1 MDLCARWL
9 YSDGDTWEK
18 LGALGLLI
26 EIHEE
31 IFSILSAFLRRF
43 ERGPLFAFLKENE
56 NQERDRTSLH
66 RVLLAYYRI
75 LRATPTL
82 PRNLNWDLECLL
94 RLCAVPN
101 LDRGARWLAIRCYS
115 LQTRMSER
123 IRIRMEQD
131 ALGELYDEDC
141 GIVCGEDI
149 SGIAE
154 EVDGWILPVLES
166 RRIRDYRD
174 NLLDS
179 SVYFEDSEKSDTS
192 LTEASLSP
200 HIENIHG
207 ILLFRSQSSESLP
220 SSLAL
225 TSPALLTLRQLAVNF
240 SLRRPTLLTSAPS
253 SGKTTL
259 IHHLS
264 TLIHPSSPN
273 NVVTIHLADTSLD
286 PRSLI
291 GSYVSSTTSVG
302 TFEWKDGVLVKA
314 MREGRWVV
322 LKDIDRASNE
332 VLGLIS
338 PLAESLDDI
347 KSIGSNAFFSLGNR
361 GTVEAA
367 ESFALFAT
375 RSVEGSGPS
384 DFSPPSFLGAQK
396 WREIRMPEN
405 SLDDLRL
412 LVDSKFPN
420 IAGSITDGLIDIWL
434 AVKHLR
440 VVSSTRTVGIRD
452 LEKFC
457 ARVSQFL
464 RSTNA
469 VPAPQRESEGAKP
482 SMISLFP
489 HPSTREEIYLDAQD
503 IFFAAGT
510 ASKPAS
516 EQRHNIAITISEK
529 LGLSEETCEWLLRRR
544 SPAFE
549 IERDVDG
556 RPVAVRAGR
565 TSLKVKPTHHQI
577 DSPSARPFSMHK
589 QALRLILQIATC
601 VAAVEPVLL
610 TGETGTGKTSVI
622 SHLAFLLNKPLVSLN
637 LSNQTESSDL
647 IGGFRPVSARVSA
660 LELQQRFLELFQETF
675 SVKKNE
681 QLLQNLRKA
690 ITNAKWKTVVKL
702 WSETTTAAVNKLS
715 ERNETSQASH
725 LDKANDGLDSSAPRK
740 RRKLQS
746 EKFKSSVTNW
756 TAFLRDVHQFE
767 VQNILDKSKFS
778 FHFVEGPLVKAVRSG
793 SWVLLDE
800 VNLASPETLE
810 CIASLL
816 QGPSS
821 SITLTEQGSLE
832 PVPRHPDF
840 RLFACMNPATDVG
853 KKDLPNNIR
862 ARFTEIEVAPP
873 DDDQEALVSVIAH
886 YIGHLAVTDKA
897 VISDIAELY
906 TSVKQL
912 AASGKIADGSNHR
925 PHFSMRSLSR
935 ALTFTADTVQNFGL
949 RRALWEGFTMS
960 FTMILDKRSAE
971 IILDLA
977 QRTLLSSVKNKAH
990 FLNSHPPPPQHVSL
1004 DSHVQV
1010 GPFWLSSG
1018 PLQREEVS
1026 DYILTPSVQKK
1037 LMDLARIVVTKRYA
1051 VLIEGPTS
1059 SGKTSAIQYLAR
1071 RTGHNFVRINNHEH
1085 TDIQEYLGSYVSDSR
1100 SGKLVFHDGLLVRA
1114 LRRGDWIVL
1123 DELNLAPTDVLE
1135 ALNRLLDDN
1144 RELVIPETQ
1153 EIVRP
1158 HPNFMLF
1165 ATQNPPGVY
1174 AGRKVLSRALRNR
1187 FLEVHFED
1195 VPATELEHILSQRS
1209 RIAPSY
1215 AHRIVSVFQ
1224 ELQKRRQIGRIFEGK
1239 EGFATLRDLFRW
1251 ADRDAQ
1257 GYQELAEAGYMLL
1270 AERTRRDE
1278 DKLVVKDVIEKVMN
1292 VSVSEDSLY
1301 SIDKLDQAGPYHS
1314 GIVWTRSMRR
1324 LFILLSRA
1332 LRNNEPVLLV
1342 GETGTGKTSVCQL
1355 YAEIDKKVLRSVN
1368 CHQNTEAA
1376 DIIGGLRPV
1385 RRDASFDQTI
1395 VQEAFRILGLAA
1407 EQDELDKEQLA
1418 QMISRS
1424 LQDVSSPSDRDT
1436 LIRAE
1441 CALSMHQGLLTWQD
1455 GPLVTSMRYGDVFL
1469 LDEISLADD
1478 SVLERLN
1485 SVLEP
1490 GRSIV
1495 LAEKGGDASEDFEIT
1510 ASSGFKFVAT
1520 MNPGGDFGKK
1530 ELSPALRNR
1539 FTEIWVPSFMNHDEL
1554 AEIVNLSWRHDELV
1568 RLTEPMLQFV
1578 DWLVVE
1584 LKDRTV
1590 VTLRDILS
1598 WVTFCNTLFRTNT
1611 LSAEALFVQGG
1622 EMALLDGLYSVT
1634 QLSGW
1639 SLESLR
1645 DFLLRARCRLAE
1657 FDSSHIA
1664 SIDSPFDISAE
1675 GGKLQI
1681 GNFSI
1686 PFGFRPSQLN
1696 TFSFKAPTSLQ
1707 NGFRLLRA
1715 CQISKPVLLEGSPGV
1730 GKTSLVTALAAAA
1743 GQKLCRINL
1752 SEQTDLVDLFGSDLP
1767 VNGDSSDAFAW
1778 RDAEFLRALKEGDW
1792 VLLDE
1797 MNLASQSV
1805 LEGLNAVFDHR
1816 GTVYIPE
1823 INRSFPRHRNFRVF
1837 AAQNP
1842 LHQGNGRKGLPKSFL
1857 NRFTKV
1863 YIEQLSSNDL
1873 LLICQHLFPTI
1884 ENPILERMINLNSRL
1899 QEEVVVKRRFGIS
1912 GAPWE
1917 FNLRDLIR
1925 WASLMTQ
1932 PDGSH
1937 EEPWRYVN
1945 IIYGCRFRTMADRT
1959 ALLELCAE
1967 VFNDADTV
1975 KKVRPALIHTPETVI
1990 CGNSLFL
1997 KGLVAGVCSA
2007 PRLLSPQTD
2016 KVESALSSL
2025 SQKWL
2030 VIITGPHLSG
2040 KTTFARALA
2049 AACGRSLEE
2058 ISLGSSTDTSD
2069 LIGSFEQNSIDFRV
2083 EYLLNDV
2090 LQIIDTAAAQ
2100 ACLKSADS
2108 LSLLLRLKD
2117 EVLTAQRTCSL
2128 APLQDFARSSLSAPI
2143 FDAVDPELQ
2152 TVLTAITSLPMDAK
2166 KSNPTFEWVDGPL
2179 IRAMRRGKWMLL
2191 DNANLC
2197 SPAVLDRLNSLCESN
2212 GSLVLTE
2219 KGMDQEVVHP
2229 HPDFRLIMSVD
2240 PLRGDISRAMRN
2252 RGIEIALDLL
2262 ESEDTM
2268 TLLRAAKRLALHG
2281 ICSIPNFDLSRRA
2294 LCSASRVPR
2303 HEEFVSVIHEDSVS
2317 SEIMAVEALYRRLDS
2332 SYDIAIALFALSYST
2347 PHNSKAMVRMFKSF
2361 TGPRTIAIMEQLSLS
2376 LQDSACLRST
2386 LAHADI
2392 SRHKNV
2398 QYRPLNSFLAFPFV
2412 TCLSGDELKCAC
2424 LAILVIEASFMASR
2438 LELQLRKKTA
2448 SSNGLLQGDVDH
2460 MHIFNFMEATSLLV
2474 RQLISAGQAN
2484 IYDLLVGYM
2493 IGCVRDAILTPV
2505 KPDIEVAL
2513 DIVYYALHL
2522 HQAVVQ
2528 ATIDFSALYAAS
2540 GWIHQRLSATSDH
2553 FNEIRELGQTL
2564 HEACAL
2570 TSGMKVEEIWTSF
2583 YRPCMP
2589 TRVRNLLS
2597 LLETMPQDIRKRA
2610 ADLIAVVCARRGDA
2624 DDAERNISSIR
2635 RNIDENSFRLS
2646 DDEGILRQLVLK
2658 ESNQAILISEM
2669 NELAGLFPYPYSD
2682 TSDSRK
2688 RINSLSRRISQTVRV
2703 PRRVAYQLLLWK
2715 MEARLDILPELVNAH
2730 LEWHRSCWDDVELL
2744 QNSGPSI
2751 AYSPVFL
2758 QSAITAS
2765 VNAGGL
2771 GNIDLRLASLGDQ
2784 IKLILSESSQVQDR
2798 KSLAVS
2804 FLLRNIE
2811 VVICAGFPDIAA
2823 SLPRDTAHVSEQAS
2837 VFPMLEALQ
2846 YPALEPFRPLLP
2858 ALETIARSSSWVD
2871 LIQSLGRCWIVLS
2884 QVLLSLYVPSI
2895 PIDPLAVRSNQKSFI
2910 ESQIGLLK
2918 TQIRVC
2924 SLWEHNRSGHRENAL
2939 TDFLRSRSQS
2949 LRDNFDSERAECS
2962 VTRQS
2967 DSSLLQAFW
2976 NETRGFCREI
2986 VSPERL
2992 EQFALGAAEAK
3003 EDVAGQESL
3012 LQNSI
3017 SNYMQRMKNAYSAI
3031 EDLFLPIELSMMQL
3045 RFGISTLR
3053 HSAFLRRTNSIDPRT
3068 CKILSFP
3075 SVQAMHATLHST
3087 SEDLVDVGFK
3097 LADALLLRI
3106 LATPQLYS
3114 SEAAEQS
3121 VVAIQNSYEQI
3132 MSMFDAYLNEKKEKA
3147 RQAESLYRSRQTTH
3161 GTSDDDSEEEQ
3172 IRQLFPVF
3180 SDEDEE
3186 VVLDLTATE
3195 RPSISV
3201 NSALSNEFARK
3212 LLNVHLLLFCRDDGW
3227 SRRECGE
3234 LWHSTLLDAVTHW
3247 KLGQL
3252 SSLPCSADDDSF
3264 ALRLNILL
3272 DVKLRFQRT
3281 DASTYSFYH
3290 DANLHEA
3297 RKAANVVKS
3306 LRDKLRDLI
3315 RFWPDQLVLQHLQD
3329 RCDSILSISMTSSVA
3344 RMLGAVERLLL
3355 HTEDWEM
3362 FANHENSLTKQ
3373 RQSLTDLIVEWRKL
3387 ELNGWK
3393 SILDV
3398 EAKEFC
3404 AEVSDWWSRMYDTT
3418 VRGAIAA
3425 SQDAESDALT
3435 RYLDSLTVLIED
3447 FIRTSPLGQYIVRLK
3462 LILSFASF
3470 TSALANTGSSSRG
3483 VMSRVSLVLAG
3494 IHRYYRQ
3501 FAEKVSASLLEGRA
3515 AIEKDVQSLVK
3526 LATWKDVNVHALQQS
3541 ALRTHRQ
3548 LYKRIRQFRE
3558 LLRRLAIPHLQIG
3571 DSQSDVSAEANV
3583 NEADINDDFGW
3594 HASEK
3599 GSPRARK
3606 FASLLSD
3613 GVQHILDPSSALSTE
3628 DLSRSIIAIQS
3639 EYANAQPDR
3648 DLSPSDRK
3656 KWNSALFVR
3665 KKRSWNDFLRE
3676 LKRIGCSP
3684 NVRHEITE
3692 ALRSKRYVMEQPTID
3707 LFEETPFSIALN
3719 KINCYFYRCAGL
3731 LRTLLQCDI
3740 DHHSDVSTHEIQ
3752 RGVSSFESAF
3762 FFAISARTTIS
3773 GLTGNWISIRLLY
3786 RKFCELEHSRS
3797 KGIIASAARDVIRNV
3812 AIKTRE
3818 AIDALQDLVDVAT
3831 KVSILSDDIPPID
3844 AGALT
3849 GVHDWMSKGMEFSKQ
3864 FSALS
3869 KASENGCIITEDNY
3883 DQIRMAENHLRSL
3896 RVILTGVSEQEPSLM
3911 RFCVSIRDWLDET
3924 LLAIRNSD
3932 GIENAGPIKSDAE
3945 SDMKTIIDLLLLV
3958 GQNVRKIDE
3967 LVKMQNIDDSGYLR
3981 RQHSMFLHVSQV
3993 LRTDSIVDHLR
4004 QLSADLSGL
4013 QPLET
4018 SGILCQILPFIGS
4031 YLAFIERH
4039 LNGFSSWTKSLL
4051 KLTYVSGSLLRNI
4064 ATNGFCRPSEFE
4076 DTGDAQEGAIELA
4089 EGTGLGQGE
4098 GQEDVSNQI
4107 EDESQFEGIK
4117 GEDGEANGDS
4127 KGNEND
4133 EAIDV
4138 DFDLG
4143 GQFEDG
4149 HDQDSL
4155 SEEEESMPDLDDEF
4169 GNNISDNLD
4178 DVDKDFWDGEAD
4190 DERSDQLNGD
4200 SAAADG
4206 RSEMVAKEQE
4216 NIEDETRND
4225 QTREEV
4231 QIGEDD
4237 GVEAAESHA
4246 KDEKGEHVQAT
4257 EEDEQMAEGTS
4268 EGQMEESSME
4278 PAFPEEQET
4287 ADDLDD
4293 LSDFDQEKETAELET
4308 NCNEASADVEDD
4320 GGSENQDDAG
4330 LASKADVYAGGRD
4343 GNENTGIEDAPASSE
4358 VMAQKLDEATEEPPA
4373 VNGAESEDASSV
4385 NPIAQMPEQ
4394 TKFTSS
4400 TTGDAHSSLHGNE
4413 SSKRLM
4419 SEEEPLPNPHR
4430 SLGDAL
4436 REVKRRFDEIL
4447 DTTGA
4452 HPRETI
4458 AAEQSVIEY
4467 APDESTEGDMQ
4478 ALGPALDEETAKL
4491 NKLSL
4496 VEEQDRLLNT
4506 TFQNIP
4512 PDHGTDHQDQ
4522 VETSGQEHIDDGGLR
4537 NHQKPDDGKEM
4548 NSKEADSQS
4557 MDIDGVDQSEAH
4569 LQKLSSEE
4577 RELSQTKKVEV
4588 ELDKWFC
4595 NGQPR
4600 QDAPRIWQLYDA
4612 LTQDLSFSLCEQ
4624 LRLILEPTRATR
4636 LMGDFRTGKR
4646 LNMKK
4651 IIPYIASNYT
4661 KDKIWLRRVRPSQR
4675 EYQVLIALD
4684 DSRSMA
4690 ETHSIHLAFQ
4700 TLALVSKALNRLE
4713 VGDVAVASFG
4723 ESLYMVHKFEDGP
4736 FTEQA
4741 GTKVLETFKFAQ
4753 TATNVRSLLDSS
4765 VEVLTRARERRVS
4778 SSSSDLWQLEII
4790 ISDGICQDHEE
4801 LRAVLRKAEE
4811 EHILIVF
4818 IIIDA
4823 HHSQGIQDSA
4833 GDTSQSQNSIVNMT
4847 QAMYRTV
4854 NGRFELHMQ
4863 RYLDSFPFEFFV
4875 ILKDVETLPDVLA
4888 DTLRQFFE
4896 RISAS

>member
-9 YSDGDTWEK
+9 DSDGDTWEK

-31 IFSILSAFLRRF
+31 IFSILSAFLCRF
-43 ERGPLFAFLKENE
+43 ERGPLYAFLKEKE

-82 PRNLNWDLECLL
+82 PRSLNWNLECLL
-94 RLCAVPN
+94 RLCALPN

-149 SGIAE
+149 SGNVE
-154 EVDGWILPVLES
+154 EVDGWILPALES
-166 RRIRDYRD
+166 RRIQDYRD

-179 SVYFEDSEKSDTS
+179 SVYFEDGEKSDIS
-192 LTEASLSP
+192 LTEASLSH
-200 HIENIHG
+200 HIANIHG
-207 ILLFRSQSSESLP
+207 ILLFRSQPYESSS
-220 SSLAL
+220 SSLVL

-240 SLRRPTLLTSAPS
+240 SLRRPTLLTSDPS

-264 TLIHPSSPN
+264 ALIHPLSPN

-332 VLGLIS
+332 VLCLIS

-347 KSIGSNAFFSLGNR
+347 KPIGSNAFLSLGNR
-361 GTVEAA
+361 GNVEAA
-367 ESFALFAT
+367 ETFALFAT
-375 RSVEGSGPS
+375 RSVEGNSPS
-384 DFSPPSFLGAQK
+384 DFFPPSFLGAQK
-396 WREIRMPEN
+396 WREIQMLEN

-434 AVKHLR
+434 TVKHLR

-464 RSTNA
+464 RSTND
-469 VPAPQRESEGAKP
+469 VSAPQRESEGTKP
-482 SMISLFP
+482 PMITLFP
-489 HPSTREEIYLDAQD
+489 HPSTREEIYLDARD
-503 IFFAAGT
+503 VFFAAGAT
-510 ASKPAS
+510 SKPAS
-516 EQRHNIAITISEK
+516 EQRYNIAFTISEK
-529 LGLSEETCEWLLRRR
+529 LGLSERTCEWLLKRR

-565 TSLKVKPTHHQI
+565 TLLKVKPTHHQL

-589 QALRLILQIATC
+589 QALRLISQIATC

-647 IGGFRPVSARVSA
+647 IGGFRPVSARVSV
-660 LELQQRFLELFQETF
+660 LELQQRFLELFQGTF

-681 QLLQNLRKA
+681 KLLQNLRKA

-702 WSETTTAAVNKLS
+702 WSETTTTAVNKLS
-715 ERNETSQASH
+715 ERDDTSQASH
-725 LDKANDGLDSSAPRK
+725 LDKANDGLESSAPRK

-746 EKFKSSVTNW
+746 EKFKSTVTDW
-756 TAFLRDVHQFE
+756 TTFLRDVREFE
-767 VQNILDKSKFS
+767 VQNILDKNKFS

-853 KKDLPNNIR
+853 KKDLSNNIR

-873 DDDQEALVSVIAH
+873 DDDQEALVSVIDH

-897 VISDIAELY
+897 VISGIAELY

-977 QRTLLSSVKNKAH
+977 RRTLLSNVKNKVH
-990 FLNSHPPPPQHVSL
+990 FLTSHPPPPQHVSP
-1004 DSHVQV
+1004 DSYIQM

-1018 PLQREEVS
+1018 PLEREEVS

-1037 LMDLARIVVTKRYA
+1037 LMDLARIVITKRYA

-1085 TDIQEYLGSYVSDSR
+1085 TDIQEYLGSYISDSR

-1144 RELVIPETQ
+1144 RELIIPETQ

-1239 EGFATLRDLFRW
+1239 EGFVTLRDLFRW

-1292 VSVSEDSLY
+1292 VSISEDSLY
-1301 SIDKLDQAGPYHS
+1301 NMDKLGQAGQYHS
-1314 GIVWTRSMRR
+1314 SIVWTRSMRR
-1324 LFILLSRA
+1324 LFMLLSHA
-1332 LRNNEPVLLV
+1332 LRHKEPVLLV

-1368 CHQNTEAA
+1368 CQQNTEAA

-1385 RRDASFDQTI
+1385 RRDASLDQTF
-1395 VQEAFRILGLAA
+1395 VQEVSRILGLVA
-1407 EQDELDKEQLA
+1407 EQDQKDKDQLVR
-1418 QMISRS
+1418 MISRS
-1424 LQDVSSPSDRDT
+1424 LQDVSNPSDRDT
-1436 LIRAE
+1436 LICAE
-1441 CALSMHQGLLTWQD
+1441 RALSINRGLLAWQD

-1510 ASSGFKFVAT
+1510 ASPGFKFVAT

-1539 FTEIWVPSFMNHDEL
+1539 FTEIWVPSVMNHDEL
-1554 AEIVNLSWRHDELV
+1554 AEIVNLSWGHDELA

-1578 DWLVVE
+1578 DWLVAEV
-1584 LKDRTV
+1584 KDCTV

-1598 WVTFCNTLFRTNT
+1598 WVTFCNTLFRSNT

-1657 FDSSHIA
+1657 FGFSHVA
-1664 SIDSPFDISAE
+1664 SIDSPLDISAE

-1730 GKTSLVTALAAAA
+1730 GKTSLVAALAAAA

-1767 VNGDSSDAFAW
+1767 INGDSSDAFAW

-1823 INRSFPRHRNFRVF
+1823 INRSFPRHHNFRVF

-1842 LHQGNGRKGLPKSFL
+1842 LNQGNGRKGLPKSFL

-1959 ALLELCAE
+1959 VLFELCAE
-1967 VFNDADTV
+1967 VFDDADTV
-1975 KKVRPALIHTPETVI
+1975 KKVRPALIHTPELVI
-1990 CGNSLFL
+1990 CGNSLFR

-2016 KVESALSSL
+2016 NVDSALSSL

-2058 ISLGSSTDTSD
+2058 ISFGSSTDTSD
-2069 LIGSFEQNSIDFRV
+2069 LIGSFEQNSIDFRA
-2083 EYLLNDV
+2083 EHLLNDV
-2090 LQIIDTAAAQ
+2090 LQIIDTAAAR
-2100 ACLKSADS
+2100 ACLKSTGS

-2117 EVLTAQRTCSL
+2117 EVLTAQQTCSL

-2143 FDAVDPELQ
+2143 LDTAEPELQ
-2152 TVLTAITSLPMDAK
+2152 TVLTAISSLPMDAK
-2166 KSNPTFEWVDGPL
+2166 QSNPTFEWVDGPL

-2219 KGMDQEVVHP
+2219 KGMDQEVVYP
-2229 HPDFRLIMSVD
+2229 HPDFRLIMSID

-2268 TLLRAAKRLALHG
+2268 TLQRAAKRLALHG
-2281 ICSIPNFDLSRRA
+2281 FCSTPDFDLSRRA

-2303 HEEFVSVIHEDSVS
+2303 REEFVSVIHDDSVS

-2332 SYDIAIALFALSYST
+2332 SYDIAIALFAFSYST

-2361 TGPRTIAIMEQLSLS
+2361 TGPRTIAIREQLSLS
-2376 LQDSACLRST
+2376 LQDSANLRSM
-2386 LAHADI
+2386 LAHPDI
-2392 SRHKNV
+2392 SRDKNV
-2398 QYRPLNSFLAFPFV
+2398 QYRPLNPLLAFPFV

-2424 LAILVIEASFMASR
+2424 LAILIIEASFMASR
-2438 LELQLRKKTA
+2438 LELQLRKEIA
-2448 SSNGLLQGDVDH
+2448 SSNGLLQGNTDH
-2460 MHIFNFMEATSLLV
+2460 VHIFNFMEAIPLLV

-2484 IYDLLVGYM
+2484 IYDLLVGFM
-2493 IGCVRDAILTPV
+2493 IACARDTILTPV
-2505 KPDIEVAL
+2505 KPNIEAAL

-2528 ATIDFSALYAAS
+2528 AAVDFSALYAAS

-2553 FNEIRELGQTL
+2553 FNEIRKLGQTL
-2564 HEACAL
+2564 HETYAL
-2570 TSGMKVEEIWTSF
+2570 TSGMKVEEIWASF

-2589 TRVRNLLS
+2589 TRMRNLFS
-2597 LLETMPQDIRKRA
+2597 LLETMPQDTRKRA
-2610 ADLIAVVCARRGDA
+2610 ADLIAVVCARKGDA
-2624 DDAERNISSIR
+2624 DDAERNISLIR
-2635 RNIDENSFRLS
+2635 RSIDENSFSLS
-2646 DDEGILRQLVLK
+2646 SDEGILQQLVLR
-2658 ESNQAILISEM
+2658 ESSQAILISEM
-2669 NELAGLFPYPYSD
+2669 NELADLTPYSD
-2682 TSDSRK
+2682 TSDSRR
-2688 RINSLSRRISQTVRV
+2688 RINSLRRQISQIVRV

-2730 LEWHRSCWDDVELL
+2730 LEWHRSFWDDVKSL

-2751 AYSPVFL
+2751 AFSPVFL
-2758 QSAITAS
+2758 QAAITAS
-2765 VNAGGL
+2765 ANAGGL
-2771 GNIDLRLASLGDQ
+2771 GNIDLRLALLGDQ
-2784 IKLILSESSQVQDR
+2784 TKLILSESSQVQNR

-2811 VVICAGFPDIAA
+2811 LVIRAGFPDIAA
-2823 SLPRDTAHVSEQAS
+2823 SLPGDIAHVSEQAS

-2846 YPALEPFRPLLP
+2846 YTALEPFKPLIP

-2871 LIQSLGRCWIVLS
+2871 LIQSMGRCWILLS

-2895 PIDPLAVRSNQKSFI
+2895 PIDPLAVRSSQKSFI
-2910 ESQIGLLK
+2910 ESRIGLLK
-2918 TQIRVC
+2918 TQIRVY

-2949 LRDNFDSERAECS
+2949 LQDNFDSERAEYS

-2986 VSPERL
+2986 ASPERL
-2992 EQFALGAAEAK
+2992 EQFVLGAAEAK
-3003 EDVAGQESL
+3003 GDVAGQESL
-3012 LQNSI
+3012 LQDSI
-3017 SNYMQRMKNAYSAI
+3017 SNYVQRMKSAYSTI
-3031 EDLFLPIELSMMQL
+3031 EDLVLPIELSMMQL
-3045 RFGISTLR
+3045 RFGLSTLR
-3053 HSAFLRRTNSIDPRT
+3053 HSARLRRTKSIDLRT
-3068 CKILSFP
+3068 CKILGFP
-3075 SVQAMHATLHST
+3075 SVQAMHTTLHST
-3087 SEDLVDVGFK
+3087 SEDLVVVGFK
-3097 LADALLLRI
+3097 LADTLLLRI

-3114 SEAAEQS
+3114 REAAEER
-3121 VVAIQNSYEQI
+3121 VVAIQDSYEQI

-3161 GTSDDDSEEEQ
+3161 VTLDDDSEEEQ

-3180 SDEDEE
+3180 SDEDRE
-3186 VVLDLTATE
+3186 VVLDSIATE
-3195 RPSISV
+3195 QPSTDV
-3201 NSALSNEFARK
+3201 TSALSNEFARK
-3212 LLNVHLLLFCRDDGW
+3212 LLNVHLLLFCRDDGC
-3227 SRRECGE
+3227 SRREYGE

-3252 SSLPCSADDDSF
+3252 SSLPCSADDDSY
-3264 ALRLNILL
+3264 ALRFNILL
-3272 DVKLRFQRT
+3272 DAKLRFQRI
-3281 DASTYSFYH
+3281 DGRAYSFYR

-3297 RKAANVVKS
+3297 RKAANIVKS
-3306 LRDKLRDLI
+3306 LRDKLRALI
-3315 RFWPDQLVLQHLQD
+3315 RLWPDQLVLQHLQD
-3329 RCDSILSISMTSSVA
+3329 RCNSILSISMTGSVA
-3344 RMLGAVERLLL
+3344 RILGAVESLLL

-3362 FANHENSLTKQ
+3362 FANHENSLMKQ
-3373 RQSLTDLIVEWRKL
+3373 RQSLTDLIVEWRRL

-3404 AEVSDWWSRMYDTT
+3404 AEVSDWWFRMYDVA
-3418 VRGAIAA
+3418 VRGAIAV

-3435 RYLDSLTVLIED
+3435 RYLDSLTLLVED
-3447 FIRTSPLGQYIVRLK
+3447 FIRTSPLGQYIDRLE

-3470 TSALANTGSSSRG
+3470 TSALTSTGLSSRG
-3483 VMSRVSLVLAG
+3483 VMSRVSLVLVG
-3494 IHRYYRQ
+3494 IHHYYRQ
-3501 FAEKVSASLLEGRA
+3501 FADKVSASLLEGRA
-3515 AIEKDVQSLVK
+3515 AIEKDVQNLVK

-3558 LLRRLAIPHLQIG
+3558 LLRRPAIPHLQID
-3571 DSQSDVSAEANV
+3571 DSQLDVSAEDNE
-3583 NEADINDDFGW
+3583 NEADTIDDLRW
-3594 HASEK
+3594 HALEK
-3599 GSPRARK
+3599 GPPRSRK
-3606 FASLLSD
+3606 FASLFSNGLK
-3613 GVQHILDPSSALSTE
+3613 HILDPSSTLSTE
-3628 DLSRSIIAIQS
+3628 DLSRSIISIQS
-3639 EYANAQPDR
+3639 EYANAQPSR

-3665 KKRSWNDFLRE
+3665 KKRSWNDFLKE
-3676 LKRIGCSP
+3676 LKRIGFSP

-3707 LFEETPFSIALN
+3707 AFEETPFRAVLS
-3719 KINCYFYRCAGL
+3719 KINYYFYRCVGL

-3740 DHHSDVSTHEIQ
+3740 DHHSDVSTREIQ

-3762 FFAISARTTIS
+3762 FFAISARITIS
-3773 GLTGNWISIRLLY
+3773 GLTSNWISIRSLY

-3797 KGIIASAARDVIRNV
+3797 KGIIASAVRDVVRNV

-3818 AIDALQDLVDVAT
+3818 AIDALQELIDVAN
-3831 KVSILSDDIPPID
+3831 KLSILSDDVSPID
-3844 AGALT
+3844 TEALI
-3849 GVHDWMSKGMEFSKQ
+3849 GVHDWMSKGTEFSKQ
-3864 FSALS
+3864 LSALS

-3883 DQIRMAENHLRSL
+3883 DQIRMTMNHLRSL
-3896 RVILTGVSEQEPSLM
+3896 RILLTSVSEQEPSLM
-3911 RFCVSIRDWLDET
+3911 RFCVSTCDWLDET
-3924 LLAIRNSD
+3924 LLAIRIPD
-3932 GIENAGPIKSDAE
+3932 DIENVGPIKSDATT
-3945 SDMKTIIDLLLLV
+3945 DMNTIIDLLLLV
-3958 GQNVRKIDE
+3958 GQDLRKIDE
-3967 LVKMQNIDDSGYLR
+3967 LAKMQNIDDSGYLR
-3981 RQHSMFLHVSQV
+3981 RQHSMFLHVSQI
-3993 LRTDSIVDHLR
+3993 LRADSVVDHLR
-4004 QLSADLSGL
+4004 QLSEDLSGL
-4013 QPLET
+4013 QPPET
-4018 SGILCQILPFIGS
+4018 SEILCQILPFISS
-4031 YLAFIERH
+4031 YLAFTERH
-4039 LNGFSSWTKSLL
+4039 LSGFSSWTKSLL
-4051 KLTYVSGSLLRNI
+4051 KLTYISGSLLRNI
-4064 ATNGFCRPSEFE
+4064 ATKGFCRPSEFE
-4076 DTGDAQEGAIELA
+4076 DTGDAQEGAIQLA

-4098 GQEDVSNQI
+4098 GEEDVSSQI

-4117 GEDGEANGDS
+4117 GEDGEANGNS
-4127 KGNEND
+4127 EGGGKD

-4138 DFDLG
+4138 DFDLS

-4149 HDQDSL
+4149 HDQDSR
-4155 SEEEESMPDLDDEF
+4155 SEEEESVPDLDDEF

-4178 DVDKDFWDGEAD
+4178 DVDKDFWDEEAD
-4190 DERSDQLNGD
+4190 DERLSNQLNGD
-4200 SAAADG
+4200 STATDG
-4206 RSEMVAKEQE
+4206 RPEMVAKEQE
-4216 NIEDETRND
+4216 SIEDERRND
-4225 QTREEV
+4225 QTREEL
-4231 QIGEDD
+4231 QTGEDD

-4246 KDEKGEHVQAT
+4246 KDEKGDNVQPA
-4257 EEDEQMAEGTS
+4257 EEDTQMTDGTAEGQT
-4268 EGQMEESSME
+4268 EESSME
-4278 PAFPEEQET
+4278 PAFPEQQEST
-4287 ADDLDD
+4287 DDLDD
-4293 LSDFDQEKETAELET
+4293 LRDSDQEKEPAQLEANSSEATADAE
-4308 NCNEASADVEDD
+4308 VEDESKD
-4320 GGSENQDDAG
+4320 QDDAG
-4330 LASKADVYAGGRD
+4330 SASKADVHAGGKD
-4343 GNENTGIEDAPASSE
+4343 GNENTGIEDASVASE
-4358 VMAQKLDEATEEPPA
+4358 GMAQKSGEVTAEPPV
-4373 VNGAESEDASSV
+4373 VNDVESEDASFANS
-4385 NPIAQMPEQ
+4385 IAQMPEQ
-4394 TKFTSS
+4394 TKFSSS
-4400 TTGDAHSSLHGNE
+4400 TTGDTHPSLHGAE

-4419 SEEEPLPNPHR
+4419 SEEPLPNPHR
-4430 SLGDAL
+4430 SLGDAQ

-4447 DTTGA
+4447 DTTDA
-4452 HPRETI
+4452 HLRETV

-4496 VEEQDRLLNT
+4496 IEEQDRLLNSIS
-4506 TFQNIP
+4506 QNDL

-4522 VETSGQEHIDDGGLR
+4522 VETTSGQEHLDDGELR
-4537 NHQKPDDGKEM
+4537 NHQNPDDRKEM
-4548 NSKEADSQS
+4548 NSKEADSQP
-4557 MDIDGVDQSEAH
+4557 MDIDGVDQSKAH

-4577 RELSQTKKVEV
+4577 RDLSQTKKVEA
-4588 ELDKWFC
+4588 ELDNWFC
-4595 NGQPR
+4595 NDQPR
-4600 QDAPRIWQLYDA
+4600 QDAQRIWQLYDA

-4723 ESLYMVHKFEDGP
+4723 ERMYMVHRFEDGP

-4753 TATNVRSLLDSS
+4753 TATDVRPLLDSS
-4765 VEVLTRARERRVS
+4765 VEVLTKARERRIS

-4790 ISDGICQDHEE
+4790 ISDGICQNHEE
-4801 LRAVLRKAEE
+4801 LRAILRKAEE

-4823 HHSQGIQDSA
+4823 HHSQGTQHSA
-4833 GDTSQSQNSIVNMT
+4833 DDTSQSQNSIVNMT

-4854 NGRFELHMQ
+4854 NGRLELHMQ

>member
-9 YSDGDTWEK
+9 DSDGDTWEK

-43 ERGPLFAFLKENE
+43 DRGPLYAFLKEKE

-82 PRNLNWDLECLL
+82 PRSLNWDLECLL

-141 GIVCGEDI
+141 EIVCGEDI
-149 SGIAE
+149 SGNVE

-166 RRIRDYRD
+166 RRIQDYRD

-179 SVYFEDSEKSDTS
+179 SVYFEDGEKSDIS
-192 LTEASLSP
+192 LTEASLSH
-200 HIENIHG
+200 HIANIHG
-207 ILLFRSQSSESLP
+207 ILLFRSQPSESSS
-220 SSLAL
+220 SSLVL

-240 SLRRPTLLTSAPS
+240 SLRRPTLVTSAPS

-264 TLIHPSSPN
+264 SLIHPFSPN
-273 NVVTIHLADTSLD
+273 NIVTIHLADTSLD

-347 KSIGSNAFFSLGNR
+347 KPIGSNALLSLGNR
-361 GTVEAA
+361 GNVEAA

-375 RSVEGSGPS
+375 RSVEGNSPS
-384 DFSPPSFLGAQK
+384 DFFPPSFLGAQK

-434 AVKHLR
+434 TVKNLR

-469 VPAPQRESEGAKP
+469 VSAPQRESEGTKVP
-482 SMISLFP
+482 MTILFP
-489 HPSTREEIYLDAQD
+489 HPSTREEIYLDARD
-503 IFFAAGT
+503 VFFAAGAT
-510 ASKPAS
+510 SKPAS
-516 EQRHNIAITISEK
+516 EQRYKIAFTISEK
-529 LGLSEETCEWLLRRR
+529 LGLSEETCEWLLKRR

-556 RPVAVRAGR
+556 RPVAVRADR
-565 TSLKVKPTHHQI
+565 TSLKVKPIHRQF

-589 QALRLILQIATC
+589 QALRLISQIATC

-647 IGGFRPVSARVSA
+647 VGGFRPVSVRVSA
-660 LELQQRFLELFQETF
+660 LELQQRFFELFQETF

-702 WSETTTAAVNKLS
+702 WSETTTTAVNKLS
-715 ERNETSQASH
+715 ERDDTSQASH

-746 EKFKSSVTNW
+746 EKFKSTITDW
-756 TAFLRDVHQFE
+756 TTFLRDVREFE
-767 VQNILDKSKFS
+767 VQNILDKNKFS

-821 SITLTEQGSLE
+821 SITLTEQGSIE

-862 ARFTEIEVAPP
+862 ARFTEIEVAAP
-873 DDDQEALVSVIAH
+873 DDDQEALVSVIDH
-886 YIGHLAVTDKA
+886 YIRHLAVTDKA
-897 VISDIAELY
+897 AISDIAELY

-912 AASGKIADGSNHR
+912 AAAGKIADGSNHR

-971 IILDLA
+971 IVLDLA
-977 QRTLLSSVKNKAH
+977 RRTLLSNVKNKAH
-990 FLNSHPPPPQHVSL
+990 FLTGHPPPPQHVL
-1004 DSHVQV
+1004 PDSYVQM

-1018 PLQREEVS
+1018 SLDREEVS

-1085 TDIQEYLGSYVSDSR
+1085 TDIQEYLGSYISDSK

-1158 HPNFMLF
+1158 HSNFMLF

-1215 AHRIVSVFQ
+1215 AHRIVLVFQ

-1292 VSVSEDSLY
+1292 VSISEDSLY
-1301 SIDKLDQAGPYHS
+1301 NMDKLGQAGQHHS

-1324 LFILLSRA
+1324 LFILLSHA
-1332 LRNNEPVLLV
+1332 LRHKEPVLLV

-1355 YAEIDKKVLRSVN
+1355 CAEIDKKVLRSVN

-1385 RRDASFDQTI
+1385 RRDASLDQTYI
-1395 VQEAFRILGLAA
+1395 QEVFRILGLVA
-1407 EQDELDKEQLA
+1407 EQDQMDKEQLVR
-1418 QMISRS
+1418 MISRS
-1424 LQDVSSPSDRDT
+1424 LQDVSNPSDRDT
-1436 LIRAE
+1436 LICAE
-1441 CALSMHQGLLTWQD
+1441 RALSVNRGLLAWQD

-1510 ASSGFKFVAT
+1510 ANPEFKFVAT

-1539 FTEIWVPSFMNHDEL
+1539 FTEIWVPSVMNHDEL
-1554 AEIVNLSWRHDELV
+1554 AEIVNLSWGYDELA

-1578 DWLVVE
+1578 DWLVAEV
-1584 LKDRTV
+1584 KDRTV

-1598 WVTFCNTLFRTNT
+1598 WVTFCNTLFRSNT

-1657 FDSSHIA
+1657 FGFSHAA
-1664 SIDSPFDISAE
+1664 SIDSPLDISAE
-1675 GGKLQI
+1675 GGRLQI
-1681 GNFSI
+1681 GSFSI
-1686 PFGFRPSQLN
+1686 PFGLRPSQLN
-1696 TFSFKAPTSLQ
+1696 AFSFKAPTSLQ

-1730 GKTSLVTALAAAA
+1730 GKTSLVAALAAAA

-1767 VNGDSSDAFAW
+1767 INGDSSDAFAW
-1778 RDAEFLRALKEGDW
+1778 RDAEFLRALKEGYW

-1823 INRSFPRHRNFRVF
+1823 INRSFPRHHNFRVF

-1842 LHQGNGRKGLPKSFL
+1842 LNQGNGRKGLPKSFL

-1932 PDGSH
+1932 PDGFL

-1959 ALLELCAE
+1959 GLLELCAE

-1975 KKVRPALIHTPETVI
+1975 KNVRPALIQTPELVI
-1990 CGNSLFL
+1990 CGNSLFR

-2016 KVESALSSL
+2016 KVDSALSSL

-2069 LIGSFEQNSIDFRV
+2069 LIGSFEQNSIDFRA
-2083 EYLLNDV
+2083 EHLLNDV
-2090 LQIIDTAAAQ
+2090 LQIIDTAAAR
-2100 ACLKSADS
+2100 ACLKSVDG
-2108 LSLLLRLKD
+2108 LSLLLRLKY
-2117 EVLTAQRTCSL
+2117 EVLTAQQTCSL
-2128 APLQDFARSSLSAPI
+2128 APLQEFARSNLSASI
-2143 FDAVDPELQ
+2143 LVAADPELQ
-2152 TVLTAITSLPMDAK
+2152 TALSAISSLPMDAK
-2166 KSNPTFEWVDGPL
+2166 QSNPAFEWVDGPL
-2179 IRAMRRGKWMLL
+2179 IRAMRRGKWLLL

-2219 KGMDQEVVHP
+2219 KGMDQEVVYP

-2252 RGIEIALDLL
+2252 RGIEIALDRL
-2262 ESEDTM
+2262 ESEDT
-2268 TLLRAAKRLALHG
+2268 LRAAKRLALHG
-2281 ICSIPNFDLSRRA
+2281 ICSTTEFDLSRRA

-2303 HEEFVSVIHEDSVS
+2303 HKEFVPVIHEDSVS

-2332 SYDIAIALFALSYST
+2332 SYDIAIALFAFSFST
-2347 PHNSKAMVRMFKSF
+2347 PHNSKAVLRMFKSF
-2361 TGPRTIAIMEQLSLS
+2361 TGPRMIAIMEQLSLS
-2376 LQDSACLRST
+2376 LQDLANLRSM
-2386 LAHADI
+2386 LAHLDI
-2392 SRHKNV
+2392 SRDKNV
-2398 QYRPLNSFLAFPFV
+2398 QYRPLNPLLAFPFV
-2412 TCLSGDELKCAC
+2412 TCLSGNELKCAC
-2424 LAILVIEASFMASR
+2424 LATLFIEASFMASR
-2438 LELQLRKKTA
+2438 LELQLRKEIA
-2448 SSNGLLQGDVDH
+2448 SSNGLLQGNTDH
-2460 MHIFNFMEATSLLV
+2460 VRIFKFMEATSLLV

-2484 IYDLLVGYM
+2484 TYDLLVGYM
-2493 IGCVRDAILTPV
+2493 IGCARDAILTLV
-2505 KPDIEVAL
+2505 KPNIEAAL

-2528 ATIDFSALYAAS
+2528 AVVDFSALYAAS
-2540 GWIHQRLSATSDH
+2540 GWIHQRLNATSDH

-2564 HEACAL
+2564 HETYTL
-2570 TSGMKVEEIWTSF
+2570 TSGMKVEEIWASF

-2589 TRVRNLLS
+2589 THVRDLLS

-2610 ADLIAVVCARRGDA
+2610 ADLIAVVSARKDDA
-2624 DDAERNISSIR
+2624 DDAERNIALIR
-2635 RNIDENSFRLS
+2635 RSIDENSFRL
-2646 DDEGILRQLVLK
+2646 DGDEGILQQLVLR
-2658 ESNQAILISEM
+2658 ESSQAILISEM
-2669 NELAGLFPYPYSD
+2669 NELADLTPYPD

-2688 RINSLSRRISQTVRV
+2688 WINSLRRRISQTVPV

-2730 LEWHRSCWDDVELL
+2730 LEWHRSFWDDVELL

-2765 VNAGGL
+2765 ANAGGL
-2771 GNIDLRLASLGDQ
+2771 GNIDLRLALLGDQ
-2784 IKLILSESSQVQDR
+2784 IKLILSERSQVQNR
-2798 KSLAVS
+2798 KSLAIS

-2811 VVICAGFPDIAA
+2811 LVIRAGFPDIAA
-2823 SLPRDTAHVSEQAS
+2823 SLPGDIAHVSEQAS

-2846 YPALEPFRPLLP
+2846 YTALEPFRPLLP
-2858 ALETIARSSSWVD
+2858 ALETLARSSSWVD
-2871 LIQSLGRCWIVLS
+2871 LIQSMGRCWILLS
-2884 QVLLSLYVPSI
+2884 QVLLSLYVPNI
-2895 PIDPLAVRSNQKSFI
+2895 PIDPLVVRSYQKSFI
-2910 ESQIGLLK
+2910 ESRIGLLR
-2918 TQIRVC
+2918 TQIRVY
-2924 SLWEHNRSGHRENAL
+2924 SLWEHNRSGHHENAL

-2949 LRDNFDSERAECS
+2949 LQDNFDSERAEYS

-2967 DSSLLQAFW
+2967 DPSLLQAFW

-2986 VSPERL
+2986 ASPERL
-2992 EQFALGAAEAK
+2992 ERFVLGAAEAK
-3003 EDVAGQESL
+3003 GDVAGQESL
-3012 LQNSI
+3012 LQDSI
-3017 SNYMQRMKNAYSAI
+3017 SNYVQRMKSAYGAI
-3031 EDLFLPIELSMMQL
+3031 EDLVLPIELSMMQL
-3045 RFGISTLR
+3045 RFGLSALR
-3053 HSAFLRRTNSIDPRT
+3053 YSARLRRTNSIDPRT

-3087 SEDLVDVGFK
+3087 SEDLLVVGFK
-3097 LADALLLRI
+3097 SADMLLLRI
-3106 LATPQLYS
+3106 LATAQLYS
-3114 SEAAEQS
+3114 REVAEER

-3161 GTSDDDSEEEQ
+3161 GALDDDSEEEQ
-3172 IRQLFPVF
+3172 IRQLFPEF
-3180 SDEDEE
+3180 SDEDRE
-3186 VVLDLTATE
+3186 VELNSTATE
-3195 RPSISV
+3195 HSSIDV
-3201 NSALSNEFARK
+3201 TSALSNEFARK
-3212 LLNVHLLLFCRDDGW
+3212 LLNVHLLLFCRDDRC
-3227 SRRECGE
+3227 SRREYGE

-3247 KLGQL
+3247 KLEQL
-3252 SSLPCSADDDSF
+3252 SSLPCSADDDSY

-3272 DVKLRFQRT
+3272 DAKLRFQRI
-3281 DASTYSFYH
+3281 DGRSYSFYH

-3297 RKAANVVKS
+3297 RKAANIVMG

-3315 RFWPDQLVLQHLQD
+3315 RFWPDQLVLQHLRD
-3329 RCDSILSISMTSSVA
+3329 RCNSILSISMTSSVA
-3344 RMLGAVERLLL
+3344 RILGAVERLLL

-3362 FANHENSLTKQ
+3362 FANRENSLMKQ
-3373 RQSLTDLIVEWRKL
+3373 RQSLTDLIVEWRRL

-3404 AEVSDWWSRMYDTT
+3404 AEVSDWWFRMYDAA
-3418 VRGAIAA
+3418 VRGAIAV
-3425 SQDAESDALT
+3425 SQDGKSDTLT
-3435 RYLDSLTVLIED
+3435 RYLDSLTLLVED
-3447 FIRTSPLGQYIVRLK
+3447 FIRTSSLGQYIDRLK

-3470 TSALANTGSSSRG
+3470 TSALASTGLSSRG
-3483 VMSRVSLVLAG
+3483 VMSRVSLVLVG
-3494 IHRYYRQ
+3494 IHHYYRQ
-3501 FAEKVSASLLEGRA
+3501 FAEKISASLLEGRA

-3526 LATWKDVNVHALQQS
+3526 LATWKNVNVHALQQS
-3541 ALRTHRQ
+3541 ALRTHKQ

-3558 LLRRLAIPHLQIG
+3558 LLRQPAMPHLQID
-3571 DSQSDVSAEANV
+3571 DSQLDVSAEANE
-3583 NEADINDDFGW
+3583 NEANTIDDLRW
-3594 HASEK
+3594 HALEK
-3599 GSPRARK
+3599 GSPRSRK
-3606 FASLLSD
+3606 FASLLSN
-3613 GVQHILDPSSALSTE
+3613 GAKHILDPSSALSME

-3639 EYANAQPDR
+3639 EYANAQPSR
-3648 DLSPSDRK
+3648 DLSPTDRK

-3665 KKRSWNDFLRE
+3665 KKRSWNDFLKE
-3676 LKRIGCSP
+3676 LKRIGFSP
-3684 NVRHEITE
+3684 NARHEITE
-3692 ALRSKRYVMEQPTID
+3692 VLRSKRYVMEQPTID
-3707 LFEETPFSIALN
+3707 AFEETPFRVALS
-3719 KINCYFYRCAGL
+3719 KINYYFYRCVGL

-3740 DHHSDVSTHEIQ
+3740 DHHSDVSTREIQ

-3762 FFAISARTTIS
+3762 FFAISARITIS
-3773 GLTGNWISIRLLY
+3773 GLTGNWISIQLLY

-3797 KGIIASAARDVIRNV
+3797 KGTIASAVKDVIRIV
-3812 AIKTRE
+3812 AITTRE
-3818 AIDALQDLVDVAT
+3818 AIDALQELVDVAN
-3831 KVSILSDDIPPID
+3831 KLSILSDDIPPID
-3844 AGALT
+3844 TEALV

-3864 FSALS
+3864 LSALS
-3869 KASENGCIITEDNY
+3869 KASENGCIITGDNY
-3883 DQIRMAENHLRSL
+3883 DQIRMALNHLRSL
-3896 RVILTGVSEQEPSLM
+3896 RTLLTSVSEQEPSLM
-3911 RFCVSIRDWLDET
+3911 RFCVSTRDWLDET
-3924 LLAIRNSD
+3924 LLAIRIPD
-3932 GIENAGPIKSDAE
+3932 DIETAGSIKSDATTG
-3945 SDMKTIIDLLLLV
+3945 MNTIIDLLLLV
-3958 GQNVRKIDE
+3958 GQDLRKIDE
-3967 LVKMQNIDDSGYLR
+3967 LAKMQNIDDNGYLR
-3981 RQHSMFLHVSQV
+3981 RQHSMFLHVSQI
-3993 LRTDSIVDHLR
+3993 LRADSVVDHLR
-4004 QLSADLSGL
+4004 QLSEDLSGL
-4013 QPLET
+4013 QPPET
-4018 SGILCQILPFIGS
+4018 SEILCQTLPFIRS
-4031 YLAFIERH
+4031 YLAFIERY
-4039 LNGFSSWTKSLL
+4039 LSGFSSWTKSLL
-4051 KLTYVSGSLLRNI
+4051 KLTYISGCLLRNI
-4064 ATNGFCRPSEFE
+4064 ATNGFCRPPEFE
-4076 DTGDAQEGAIELA
+4076 DTGDSQEGAIELA

-4127 KGNEND
+4127 KGGEKD

-4143 GQFEDG
+4143 GQFEDSY
-4149 HDQDSL
+4149 DQDSR
-4155 SEEEESMPDLDDEF
+4155 SEEEESVPDLDDEF

-4190 DERSDQLNGD
+4190 DERLSDQLNGD
-4200 SAAADG
+4200 STATDE
-4206 RSEMVAKEQE
+4206 RPEMVAKEQE
-4216 NIEDETRND
+4216 NIEDEIRND
-4225 QTREEV
+4225 RTQEEV
-4231 QIGEDD
+4231 QTGEDD

-4246 KDEKGEHVQAT
+4246 KDEKGDHVQAA
-4257 EEDEQMAEGTS
+4257 EEDTQMTDGTAEGQT
-4268 EGQMEESSME
+4268 EESSME
-4278 PAFPEEQET
+4278 PAFPEEQEAT
-4287 ADDLDD
+4287 DDLDD
-4293 LSDFDQEKETAELET
+4293 LSDSDQEKEPAQLEANSSDAAADAEV
-4308 NCNEASADVEDD
+4308 ND
-4320 GGSENQDDAG
+4320 GSKDQDDAG
-4330 LASKADVYAGGRD
+4330 SASKADVHAGGRD
-4343 GNENTGIEDAPASSE
+4343 GNENAGIEDAPVASE
-4358 VMAQKLDEATEEPPA
+4358 GMAQKFDEATADPPA
-4373 VNGAESEDASSV
+4373 VNDVESKDVSSTK
-4385 NPIAQMPEQ
+4385 PIAQMPEQ
-4394 TKFTSS
+4394 TKFSSS
-4400 TTGDAHSSLHGNE
+4400 TTGDTHPSLHGAE

-4419 SEEEPLPNPHR
+4419 WEEESLPNPHR

-4447 DTTGA
+4447 DATDA
-4452 HPRETI
+4452 HLRETV

-4467 APDESTEGDMQ
+4467 APDESTEDDMQ
-4478 ALGPALDEETAKL
+4478 ALGPAVDEETAKL

-4496 VEEQDRLLNT
+4496 IEEQEHLLNSIS
-4506 TFQNIP
+4506 QNDL

-4522 VETSGQEHIDDGGLR
+4522 VEMSGQEHLDDGGHR
-4537 NHQKPDDGKEM
+4537 NHQNPDDGKEM
-4548 NSKEADSQS
+4548 NSKEADSQA
-4557 MDIDGVDQSEAH
+4557 MDIDGVDQSKTR
-4569 LQKLSSEE
+4569 LQNLSSEE
-4577 RELSQTKKVEV
+4577 RDLSQTKKMEV
-4588 ELDKWFC
+4588 ELDNWFC

-4600 QDAPRIWQLYDA
+4600 QDAQRIWQLYDA

-4723 ESLYMVHKFEDGP
+4723 ERMHMVHRFEDGP
-4736 FTEQA
+4736 FAEQA

-4753 TATNVRSLLDSS
+4753 TATGVRSLLDSS
-4765 VEVLTRARERRVS
+4765 VEVLTKARERRVS

-4801 LRAVLRKAEE
+4801 LRAILRKAEE

-4823 HHSQGIQDSA
+4823 HHSQGTQHSVD
-4833 GDTSQSQNSIVNMT
+4833 DTSQSQNSIINMT
-4847 QAMYRTV
+4847 QAMYRTI
-4854 NGRFELHMQ
+4854 NGRLELHMQ

-4888 DTLRQFFE
+4888 DMLRQFFE